1 MVSIDELDLEMLRA
15 IEAARS
21 TIGDFF
27 EAYERPKPGQ
37 SGFLIKARFVSGD
50 SVEHIWLA
58 DLDFSSNPA
67 KGRGANETSFPG
79 LEYLQMTSFSPEQI
93 TDWMFYQNGDLIGA
107 YTTKLLL
114 QRQQQ
119 IN

>member
-1 MVSIDELDLEMLRA
+1 MVSIEEHDPDMLRA

-21 TIGDFF
+21 TIGEFF
-27 EAYERPKPGQ
+27 DAFEHPKTGQ
-37 SGFLIKARFVSGD
+37 SGFLIKARFDDGK

-67 KGRGANETSFPG
+67 KGRVANETNFPG
-79 LEYLQMTSFSPEQI
+79 LEYLQMTSFGPEQI
-93 TDWMFYQNGDLIGA
+93 TDWMFYQDGELIGA